1 MPVTCRQK
9 PSSSFPGPAPAQP
22 IKIWIGANKPRVL
35 ALTGRV
41 ADGWVSPLMNWKPPA
56 TAAQDNVAIDYA
68 AREVGRDPCEI
79 RRLYNVTGALTNAA
93 VGPATDAQ

>member
-1 MPVTCRQK
+1 
-9 PSSSFPGPAPAQP
+9 
-22 IKIWIGANKPRVL
+22 
-35 ALTGRV
+35 
-41 ADGWVSPLMNWKPPA
+41 MNWKPPA